1 MNATEISFAGW
12 LLLLASGVMIGL
24 SKTGLPGVGFAAIP
38 LVALVI
44 PARLSTGVVLPMLIF
59 GDLFAVVYY
68 RRKAVWSHLL
78 KLIPWAAAGIVL
90 GYFLLKWAPGGKIWL
105 DDLRLRRIIGA
116 VILVL
121 LFLNYW
127 YLKRRPSEK
136 EVPDYWW
143 FAALVGL
150 VAGVTT
156 MMANAAGPVLIIYL
170 LAMRLPK
177 VEFVGTAAWY
187 FFLLNW
193 FKVPFSASLGF
204 INVQSLLLNAAV
216 LPAIAVGAV
225 SGIWL
230 LKYIPEKTFTAVIQ
244 VVAALAALKLLF

>member
-1 MNATEISFAGW
+1 
-12 LLLLASGVMIGL
+12 
-24 SKTGLPGVGFAAIP
+24 
-38 LVALVI
+38 
-44 PARLSTGVVLPMLIF
+44 
-59 GDLFAVVYY
+59 
-68 RRKAVWSHLL
+68 
-78 KLIPWAAAGIVL
+78 
-90 GYFLLKWAPGGKIWL
+90 
-105 DDLRLRRIIGA
+105 
-116 VILVL
+116 
-121 LFLNYW
+121 
-127 YLKRRPSEK
+127 
-136 EVPDYWW
+136 
-143 FAALVGL
+143 ALVGL